1 MARIRL
7 DEAAALT
14 VADVT
19 HSDFKALPASA
30 TVGDVRE
37 WFAASDSRRLALLA
51 DDGRYAGSL
60 VPEDVDETADPARP
74 AVELA
79 RREPTVAP
87 GDPALRGE
95 ELALS
100 TGTRRVPV
108 VDHDGRLLGIVAV
121 TTDLQGYCG
130 TGGSDGC

>member
-1 MARIRL
+1 M
-7 DEAAALT
+7 
-14 VADVT
+14 
-19 HSDFKALPASA
+19 
-30 TVGDVRE
+30 
-37 WFAASDSRRLALLA
+37 
-51 DDGRYAGSL
+51 
-60 VPEDVDETADPARP
+60 
-74 AVELA
+74 
-79 RREPTVAP
+79 AP